1 MFTGIVQKTGTVVA
15 MEQGGGAG
23 TLRVE
28 ATAWGTPLA
37 LGESIG
43 INGTCLSLA
52 AQVDQ
57 LLSFDILQET
67 FDKTNLGALVE
78 GSQVNLERA
87 LAHGDPLG
95 GHIVS
100 GHVDGI
106 GTVRSITPVGRD
118 KRVEIACSHEVQ
130 GHLIQNGSICGDG
143 ISLTVAELLDDG
155 FAVHIIPI
163 TLEHTTWS
171 ALAAGAAV
179 NLEIDLIGKYIES
192 FIKQGLYP
200 EPLTWDS
207 LRDAGFLPPRS

>member
-118 KRVEIACSHEVQ
+118 KRVEIACLRIMRRLSMRVRP
-130 GHLIQNGSICGDG
+130 
-143 ISLTVAELLDDG
+143 VP
-155 FAVHIIPI
+155 PI
-163 TLEHTTWS
+163 NANILS
-171 ALAAGAAV
+171 V
-179 NLEIDLIGKYIES
+179 
-192 FIKQGLYP
+192 
-200 EPLTWDS
+200 PLPRRSPAHYARNPCSPCPCRKDN
-207 LRDAGFLPPRS
+207 DPPRPVP